1 MTGSSGVVMGALGL
15 EPSLAHGR
23 AAARANIQT
32 TSSGLFLPRQRKTL
46 IERGRL
52 FTDPV
57 AATTRNCRRR
67 PEMKALNAI
76 GIVAILMVGVGA
88 ARAQNA
94 PPVSTKKVDGTDN
107 VYVFRYG
114 GHQSMV
120 VVTPQGLIAT
130 DPLSYL
136 RPAQPHLH
144 AIKVATAKTIK
155 YLIYSH
161 HH

>member
-1 MTGSSGVVMGALGL
+1 MTGSSGVVMRALGL
-15 EPSLAHGR
+15 ETSLAYGR
-23 AAARANIQT
+23 AAARANIQS
-32 TSSGLFLPRQRKTL
+32 TSSGLSPPRQRKIL

-76 GIVAILMVGVGA
+76 GIVAILMVGAGA

-114 GHQSMV
+114 GQPIMV
-120 VVTPQGLIAT
+120 V
-130 DPLSYL
+130 LSAPGGIRPHSVFYL
-136 RPAQPHLH
+136 PPAQ
-144 AIKVATAKTIK
+144 A
-155 YLIYSH
+155 
-161 HH
+161 

>member
-1 MTGSSGVVMGALGL
+1 MTGWRGVVRRALGL
-15 EPSLAHGR
+15 ETSLAYGR
-23 AAARANIQT
+23 AAARANIQS
-32 TSSGLFLPRQRKTL
+32 TSSGLFPPRERKIP

-52 FTDPV
+52 FTDSV

-76 GIVAILMVGVGA
+76 AIVAILMVGAGA

-114 GHQSMV
+114 GHQTMFLL
-120 VVTPQGLIAT
+120 TPQGVIAT
-130 DPLSYL
+130 PPTFSP
-136 RPAQPHLH
+136 RPAQPSIEPNKAVTHQP
-144 AIKVATAKTIK
+144 
-155 YLIYSH
+155 
-161 HH
+161 

>member
-1 MTGSSGVVMGALGL
+1 MTGSSGGVMRALGL
-15 EPSLAHGR
+15 ETALAYGR
-23 AAARANIQT
+23 AAARANIQS
-32 TSSGLFLPRQRKTL
+32 TSSGLFPPRQRKIL

-76 GIVAILMVGVGA
+76 GIVAILMVGAGA

-114 GHQSMV
+114 GHQTMFGM
-120 VVTPQGLIAT
+120 TPHGVNAPHPASSPRPPKPSI
-130 DPLSYL
+130 DPIKAPPHH
-136 RPAQPHLH
+136 PAQYPASNH
-144 AIKVATAKTIK
+144 
-155 YLIYSH
+155 
-161 HH
+161 